1 LQTLRS
7 KGFKPQAKPVTIAA
21 TRKPALEDFSMTNT
35 LRQAKWTCLHPTP
48 YELGE
53 SPFWHPQESRWYW
66 VDIPGK
72 KILRAQADGTGLEV
86 WDMPSEPGCIAPAAH
101 GGLVIA
107 LRHGVFRAQTW
118 GGALQ
123 HLVTLPYDTHTV
135 RANDGKCDALGRFW
149 VGTIDETKAQDAAS
163 LFCIDARSG
172 APVVQTMATGALTGN
187 GMGWSLDGRSAYWAD
202 TPRHLV
208 HGWDYEPMSNTLS
221 AQRTHLQ
228 FDAKPADWV
237 SGNPS
242 YQGRPDGAA
251 VDSQGNYWLAM
262 FEGARICC
270 FSQQGQLLACY
281 ATPAQCPTMPCF
293 GGEDL
298 KTLFIT
304 SARHGRKNEEL
315 QRYPDSGCVF
325 SMRVD
330 VPGLPVHFFAD

>member
-1 LQTLRS
+1 MNPLLSPAADQP
-7 KGFKPQAKPVTIAA
+7 PQAAA
-21 TRKPALEDFSMTNT
+21 WSRLDA
-35 LRQAKWTCLHPTP
+35 QP

-53 SPFWHPQESRWYW
+53 SPFWHPLEQMLYW
-66 VDIPGK
+66 IDIPGK
-72 KILRAQADGTGLEV
+72 KIQRMKPGHGPVQA
-86 WDMPSEPGCIAPAAH
+86 WDMPSEPGCIAPTRG

-107 LRHGVFRAQTW
+107 LRHGVFRASGW
-118 GGALQ
+118 GAALD
-123 HLVTLPYDTHTV
+123 HLVTLPYDTATV

-149 VGTIDETKAQDAAS
+149 VGTIDETKAHDAAA
-163 LFCIDARSG
+163 LYCIDARSG
-172 APVVQTMATGALTGN
+172 APAVHTMAEGALTGN

-208 HGWDYEPMSNTLS
+208 HGWDYEPASNTLS
-221 AQRTHLQ
+221 AHRTHLQ
-228 FDAKPADWV
+228 FNPKPADWV
-237 SGNPS
+237 SGDAR

-270 FSQQGQLLACY
+270 FSAAGQMLASY

-304 SARHGRKNEEL
+304 SARHGRKEEEL

>member
-1 LQTLRS
+1 MNQPLNPAIS
-7 KGFKPQAKPVTIAA
+7 PPPQAAA
-21 TRKPALEDFSMTNT
+21 WSRLDA
-35 LRQAKWTCLHPTP
+35 QP

-53 SPFWHPQESRWYW
+53 SPFWHPQEQMLYW
-66 VDIPGK
+66 IDIPGK
-72 KILRAQADGTGLEV
+72 KILRARADHGPVQA
-86 WDMPSEPGCIAPAAH
+86 WDMPSEPGCIAPAQG

-107 LRHGVFRAQTW
+107 LRHGVFRATAW
-118 GGALQ
+118 GAALE
-123 HLVTLPYDTHTV
+123 HLLTLPYDTRTV

-149 VGTIDETKAQDAAS
+149 VGTIDETKAHDAAA
-163 LFCIDARSG
+163 LYCIDARNS
-172 APVVQTMATGALTGN
+172 APIVHTMAEGALTGN

-208 HGWDYEPMSNTLS
+208 HGWDYEPASNTLS
-221 AQRTHLQ
+221 AHRTHLQ
-228 FDAKPADWV
+228 FNPKPADWV
-237 SGNPS
+237 SGDAR

-270 FSQQGQLLACY
+270 FSAAGHMLASF

-304 SARHGRKNEEL
+304 TARHGRSASEL
-315 QRYPDSGCVF
+315 AHYPDSGCVF
-325 SMRVD
+325 SMRAPG
-330 VPGLPVHFFAD
+330 PGLPVNFFAG

>member
-1 LQTLRS
+1 
-7 KGFKPQAKPVTIAA
+7 VTIAA
-21 TRKPALEDFSMTNT
+21 TRTRLLEDLTMPSS
-35 LRQAKWTCLHPTP
+35 LQPADWSRLHPQP

-53 SPFWHPQESRWYW
+53 SPFWHTLESRLYW

-72 KILRAQADGTGLEV
+72 KILRAKAGGTDLQA
-86 WDMPSEPGCIAPAAH
+86 WDMPSEPGCIAPAAN

-107 LRHGVFRAQTW
+107 LRHGVFRTQTW
-118 GGALQ
+118 GAALD
-123 HLVTLPYDTHTV
+123 HLVTLPYDTQTV

-149 VGTIDETKAQDAAS
+149 VGTIDETKAHDAAS

-172 APVVQTMATGALTGN
+172 AAVVQTMAEGALTGN
-187 GMGWSLDGRSAYWAD
+187 GMGWGLDGRSAFWAD

-208 HGWDYEPMSNTLS
+208 HGWDYEPVSNALS
-221 AQRTHLQ
+221 AHRTHLQ
-228 FDAKPADWV
+228 FSPKPADWV
-237 SGNPS
+237 SGDPS

-270 FSQQGQLLACY
+270 FSPEGHLRASY
-281 ATPAQCPTMPCF
+281 AAPAQCPTMPCF
-293 GGEDL
+293 GGGDL

-304 SARHGRKNEEL
+304 SARHGRKDDEL
-315 QRYPDSGCVF
+315 VRYPDSGCVF

>member
-1 LQTLRS
+1 M
-7 KGFKPQAKPVTIAA
+7 TIAA
-21 TRKPALEDFSMTNT
+21 TRKRLLEEFMMTST
-35 LRQAKWTCLHPTP
+35 LRQADWSRLHPQP

-53 SPFWHPQESRWYW
+53 SPFWHPQESRLYW

-72 KILRAQADGTGLEV
+72 KILRASADGSDLQT
-86 WDMPSEPGCIAPAAH
+86 WDMPSEPGCIAPAAK

-107 LRHGVFRAQTW
+107 LRHGVFRAQAW
-118 GGALQ
+118 GGALE
-123 HLVTLPYDTHTV
+123 HLVTLPYDTQTV

-149 VGTIDETKAQDAAS
+149 VGTIDETKAHDAAALYS
-163 LFCIDARSG
+163 IDARNG
-172 APVVQTMATGALTGN
+172 QPVVRTMAEGALTGN

-208 HGWDYEPMSNTLS
+208 HGWGYAPASHTLS
-221 AQRTHLQ
+221 AHRTHLQ
-228 FDAKPADWV
+228 FSPKPSDWV
-237 SGNPS
+237 SGDAS

-262 FEGARICC
+262 FEGARISC
-270 FSQQGQLLACY
+270 FSPEGQLLASY

-298 KTLFIT
+298 KTLYIT
-304 SARHGRKNEEL
+304 SARHGRKSDEL

>member
-1 LQTLRS
+1 
-7 KGFKPQAKPVTIAA
+7 
-21 TRKPALEDFSMTNT
+21 MTSP
-35 LRQAKWTCLHPTP
+35 LRQADWIRLHPQT

-72 KILRAQADGTGLEV
+72 KLLRMLADGSDLQV
-86 WDMPSEPGCIAPAAH
+86 WDMPSEPGCIAPAAK

-118 GGALQ
+118 GGALE
-123 HLVTLPYDTHTV
+123 HLITLPYDTQTV

-149 VGTIDETKAQDAAS
+149 VGTIDETKSQDAAA

-172 APVVQTMATGALTGN
+172 RAVAHTMADGALTGN

-202 TPRHLV
+202 TPRHIV
-208 HGWDYEPMSNTLS
+208 HGWDYEPEGPALS
-221 AQRTHLQ
+221 AHRAHLQ
-228 FDAKPADWV
+228 FDPKPADWV
-237 SGNPS
+237 SGDTR

-251 VDSQGNYWLAM
+251 VDSQGNYWVAM

-270 FSQQGQLLACY
+270 FSPDGQLLTSY

-304 SARHGRKNEEL
+304 SARHGRKEDEL
-315 QRYPDSGCVF
+315 TRYPDSGCVF
-325 SMRVD
+325 AMRVE
-330 VPGLPVHFFAD
+330 VAGLPVHFFVD